1 MLHNCKNNITFVC
14 KYSYNNKFLQMNKDF
29 FLNIRLDAEMKAK
42 IEEIQQAKSL
52 EWGIP
57 LKKKDIILYLLN
69 LGLKCEV
76 AKAQALLVENV

>member
-1 MLHNCKNNITFVC
+1 
-14 KYSYNNKFLQMNKDF
+14 MNKDF

-69 LGLKCEV
+69 SGMKYEV